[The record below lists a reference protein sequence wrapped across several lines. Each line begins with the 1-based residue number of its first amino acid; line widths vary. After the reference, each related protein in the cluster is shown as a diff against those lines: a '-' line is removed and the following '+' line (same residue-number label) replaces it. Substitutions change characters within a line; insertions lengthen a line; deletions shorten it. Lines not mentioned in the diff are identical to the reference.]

1 MKTDLEISRAA
12 QLRPIADVA
21 GDLGLSDGD
30 IDLYGRYKAKIH
42 LDAASASAGAGS
54 AGAGSKYI
62 IVTAMTPTKLGE
74 GKTLT
79 TVGLSQAL
87 RVIGKRSI
95 AAIRQPSQGP
105 TFGIKGGGAGGGYS
119 QVVPMDDLNLH
130 LTGDLHAVT
139 AAHNLLAA
147 AIDARLY
154 HESRSSDKRLKRQ
167 GLKRLDIDQESITW
181 GRVVDVNDRALR
193 DIVVSNNDDGVR
205 RDSRFD
211 ITAASEVM
219 AIFALA
225 TDVKDLRQR
234 LGRIVIGLNKSGE
247 AVTAD
252 DLGAAG
258 AMAVLLKEALMPNL
272 MQTLEGGPAL
282 IHAGPFANIA
292 HGNSSI
298 VADKIGLGLL
308 GDDGY
313 LVTECGFG
321 SDCGFEKFCDVKC
334 RYSGLRPDCV
344 VIVATVKALKV
355 HGGGPLPGSKE
366 AAAMDAD
373 TGMGYLQEGLSNLQA
388 HIGIARQFGLPAVV
402 AVNRFPDDTDEEVAA
417 VVAGATGAGATD
429 ACACEMWAHGGE
441 GGTELAQAV
450 TAACDS
456 TDGDFGFLY
465 PLEDSITDKIKTI
478 ATRIYGAADVEL
490 SPLAQ
495 ERVEHYTRL
504 GYAGLPLIMA
514 KTHLSLSHDPELY
527 GVPEGFT
534 LPVRDLRLSAGAG
547 FLYALCGQ
555 IFTMPGLPS
564 LPGFMKVDLDD
575 DGLVVGLS

>member
-1 MKTDLEISRAA
+1 VKTDLEISRAA

-21 GDLGLSDGD
+21 ADLGFAEAD
-30 IDLYGRYKAKIH
+30 IDLYGQYKAKIH
-42 LDAASASAGAGS
+42 LSATPAAGS
-54 AGAGSKYI
+54 AGTGAKYV

-79 TVGLSQAL
+79 TIGLSQAL
-87 RVIGKRSI
+87 RVIGKKSI
-95 AAIRQPSQGP
+95 AAIRQPSLGP
-105 TFGIKGGGAGGGYS
+105 TFGIKGGGAGGGNS

-130 LTGDLHAVT
+130 LTGDLHAIS

-154 HESRSSDKRLKRQ
+154 HEDLSSDKRLQRQ
-167 GLKRLDIDQESITW
+167 GLKRLDLDPDTITW
-181 GRVVDVNDRALR
+181 GRVVDMNDRALR
-193 DIVVSNNDDGVR
+193 DIVVSNGNEGVTR
-205 RDSRFD
+205 NSRFD

-225 TDVKDLRQR
+225 TDIKDLRQR
-234 LGRIVIGLNKSGE
+234 LSRIVVGMSRAGE
-247 AVTAD
+247 AVTAE

-258 AMAVLLKEALMPNL
+258 AMAVLLKDALMPNL

-298 VADKIGLGLL
+298 VADKIGLAAL

-313 LVTECGFG
+313 LVTESGFG

-344 VIVATVKALKV
+344 VIVATVRALKV

-366 AAAMDAD
+366 DRAIDAAA
-373 TGMGYLQEGLSNLQA
+373 GMEHLAKGLGNLRA

-402 AVNRFPDDTDEEVAA
+402 SVNRFSDDSDAEIAM
-417 VVAGATGAGATD
+417 VVAGALEAGAAA
-429 ACACEMWAHGGE
+429 ACPCEMWEKGGE
-441 GGTELAQAV
+441 GGRELAEAV

-456 TDGDFGFLY
+456 DDGDFQFLY
-465 PLEDSITDKIKTI
+465 ELGDSIVDKITTI

-495 ERVEHYTRL
+495 DRVEHYTRL
-504 GYAGLPLIMA
+504 GYADLPMIMA
-514 KTHLSLSHDPELY
+514 KTHLSISHDPKLI

-547 FLYALCGQ
+547 FLYALCGE

-564 LPGFMKVDLDD
+564 VPGFMKVDLDD